1 VKRPQRYT
9 PPATSKPAGQ
19 KPPRPKSAAP
29 KSAAEK
35 SASPKAKIRSERAE
49 LRAASAGRRKYEKQ
63 EVKRF
68 TRHAR
73 VRRGVVAAVLAS
85 IAVLAVVISV
95 AVFSPALALRT
106 ITVTGASR
114 LDPSVVS
121 AALSGQLG
129 KPLALVDYDAITHE
143 LSKFPLIRSYTTQSA
158 PPHTLV
164 VAIVERVP
172 IGVVMSGTAFHLV
185 DPAGV
190 TVEST
195 AERAVGLPLID
206 LGTASIKD
214 PAYRS
219 VVRVLL
225 SLPPD
230 LLARVD
236 TITATT
242 NDDVTFVL
250 VGGGQSVVWG
260 SSDRSAYK
268 ARVLAALISTQNPAA
283 QLEYDVSAPDSVVVR
298 PK

>member
-1 VKRPQRYT
+1 VKRPQRYI
-9 PPATSKPAGQ
+9 PPST
-19 KPPRPKSAAP
+19 PKSSSP
-29 KSAAEK
+29 KSPSSK
-35 SASPKAKIRSERAE
+35 SPSSKSPNPKAKIRAERAE
-49 LRAASAGRRKYEKQ
+49 LRAASAGRRRYEKQ

-68 TRHAR
+68 TRRAR
-73 VRRGVVAAVLAS
+73 VRRGVAAAVIGS
-85 IAVLAVVISV
+85 IAILAVVISV

-121 AALSGQLG
+121 AALSDQLG
-129 KPLALVDYDAITHE
+129 KPLALVNFDDITHE

-172 IGVVMSGTAFHLV
+172 IGVVKSGIAFHLV

-190 TVEST
+190 TVESS
-195 AERAVGLPLID
+195 AERVVGLPLID

-230 LLARVD
+230 LLGRVD

-250 VGGGQSVVWG
+250 AGGGQSVVWG

-268 ARVLAALISTQNPAA
+268 ARVLAALIATQNPAA